1 MKRTLFLICVLLAS
15 LSAAAQEYTTRYQSA
30 TEPQTLLP
38 TGYIRLSRTE
48 IILPS
53 LGVFNPYKADLHI
66 HSTLTDGVLNIKGRV
81 EEAWCDGLDVIA
93 ATEHM
98 SIRPVADT
106 EGQPTPEKV
115 RLKKSSAAVKA
126 VASATK
132 AAENFG
138 MVVIPCVELTGDA
151 ATQGHFNALFTTDN
165 SVIYDYDAMQ
175 SIRNAD
181 KQGALIMHNH
191 PGWRHPTLR

>member
-1 MKRTLFLICVLLAS
+1 
-15 LSAAAQEYTTRYQSA
+15 
-30 TEPQTLLP
+30 
-38 TGYIRLSRTE
+38 
-48 IILPS
+48 
-53 LGVFNPYKADLHI
+53 
-66 HSTLTDGVLNIKGRV
+66 
-81 EEAWCDGLDVIA
+81 
-93 ATEHM
+93 M

-106 EGQPTPEKV
+106 EGQPTHEKV